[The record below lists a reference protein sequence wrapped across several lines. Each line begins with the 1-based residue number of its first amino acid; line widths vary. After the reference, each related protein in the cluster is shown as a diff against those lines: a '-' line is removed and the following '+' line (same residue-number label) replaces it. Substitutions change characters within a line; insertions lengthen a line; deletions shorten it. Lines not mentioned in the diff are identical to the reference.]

1 MKKLRKAHFT
11 LIELLAVVGL
21 LSLLI
26 GIFAPAFSR
35 MMVGSKVDQMASNFK
50 TGMEVAQ
57 SKAVASGKY
66 VAMILPA
73 CYSAPITDSKL
84 KPFCN
89 GGFRFAFVKMNAD
102 GKWIFNGWVPGS
114 AWSNMVDGAMLVGI
128 QKRRN
133 WLKKEADFKGK
144 LLSLS
149 DLKKT
154 PSGAGLETS
163 VSKAFT
169 GGEDATVKIEI
180 DGSSDPDVDSIKTA
194 NLRGIIFDPASG
206 CIGDEV
212 PLIMF
217 FTEARVNGDQY
228 EYPNED
234 NFVMLKLNPLT
245 GKVVHLPMEDGEPE
259 DDK

>member
-1 MKKLRKAHFT
+1 MKKFKKSRFT
-11 LIELLAVVGL
+11 LIELLAVIAL
-21 LSLLI
+21 LSVLI
-26 GIFAPAFSR
+26 TLFAPAFSR

-50 TGMEVAQ
+50 TGMEMAQ

-73 CYSAPITDSKL
+73 CYSTEITDSKL
-84 KPFCN
+84 KSFCN

-133 WLKKEADFKGK
+133 WLNDEADFKGD

-154 PSGAGLETS
+154 PSGAAAGLEKS

-169 GGEDATVKIEI
+169 GGENATVKIEI

-206 CIGDEV
+206 CVGDGV

-217 FTEARVNGDQY
+217 FTEARVNGN
-228 EYPNED
+228 EYDYTNVD

-245 GKVVHLPMEDGEPE
+245 GKVVHLPMEDGE
-259 DDK
+259 

>member
-1 MKKLRKAHFT
+1 MKKIRKSRFT
-11 LIELLAVVGL
+11 LIELLAVIAL
-21 LSLLI
+21 LSVLI
-26 GIFAPAFSR
+26 TLFAPAFSR
-35 MMVGSKVDQMASNFK
+35 MLVGSKVDQMASNFK
-50 TGMEVAQ
+50 TGMEMAQ
-57 SKAVASGKY
+57 SKAVASGKF

-73 CYSAPITDSKL
+73 CYSAAITDSKL

-89 GGFRFAFVKMNAD
+89 GGFRFAFVKVNNAD

-133 WLKKEADFKGK
+133 WLNDEANFKGD

-154 PSGAGLETS
+154 PSGSGLETS

-206 CIGDEV
+206 CVGYDDGV

-245 GKVVHLPMEDGEPE
+245 GKVVHLPLEDG
-259 DDK
+259 K